1 MKHNNK
7 PNPLKFFNDNRAAA
21 YKKAGGA
28 IAEYKKSLKRFQG
41 DVGGSQVSST
51 TPTTT
56 GQTDEQKKA
65 ADAARAKELAAMS
78 GKQFRQEKRG
88 IKRAQKLDRIASGK
102 QGERVDNIIKAV
114 GSSAEAVGKVAGAVK
129 STREAFEPRQ
139 QKKGG
144 SVRSKVA
151 LTKAKY
157 GIGMSNKPNNMLIN
171 KLRYPPKKTETLTDT
186 KKIHQE
192 MLNEQAT
199 KFGTKPTKIISAKQ
213 AERQGIYHKKGGP
226 VRSKKR

>member
-1 MKHNNK
+1 MKKNNNK

-28 IAEYKKSLKRFQG
+28 MTEYKKSLKKFQG
-41 DVGGSQVSST
+41 DVGGSQVGPTAPT
-51 TPTTT
+51 TTAPATT
-56 GQTDEQKKA
+56 GQTEEQKQA
-65 ADAARAKELAAMS
+65 AAAARASQLASMS

-114 GSSAEAVGKVAGAVK
+114 GSGAEAVGKVAESVK

-144 SVRSKVA
+144 
-151 LTKAKY
+151 
-157 GIGMSNKPNNMLIN
+157 
-171 KLRYPPKKTETLTDT
+171 
-186 KKIHQE
+186 
-192 MLNEQAT
+192 
-199 KFGTKPTKIISAKQ
+199 
-213 AERQGIYHKKGGP
+213 P